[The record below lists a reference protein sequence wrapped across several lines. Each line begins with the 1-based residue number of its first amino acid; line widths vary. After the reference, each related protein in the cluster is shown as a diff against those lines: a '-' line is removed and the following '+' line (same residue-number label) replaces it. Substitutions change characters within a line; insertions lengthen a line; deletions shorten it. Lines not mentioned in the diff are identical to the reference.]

1 MNTNCKLPQVL
12 ILGAAFIASTLACSV
27 YAADA
32 TISFSGE
39 IIPAYNGAKATAENK
54 ESTRSTNKKSTKET
68 NTARGEDHATR

>member
-32 TISFSGE
+32 TISLSGE
-39 IIPAYNGAKATAENK
+39 IIPAYNGAKVTA
-54 ESTRSTNKKSTKET
+54 SPMIPTSTKPSAPAVQA
-68 NTARGEDHATR
+68 AR

>member
-32 TISFSGE
+32 TISLSGE
-39 IIPAYNGAKATAENK
+39 IIPAYNGAKVTAKNK
-54 ESTRSTNKKSTKET
+54 ESTLSTNKKITKET
-68 NTARGEDHATR
+68 SVNKGEDHGTR

>member
-12 ILGAAFIASTLACSV
+12 ILGAAFIASTLVCSV

-39 IIPAYNGAKATAENK
+39 IIPAYNGAKVTVNNEK
-54 ESTRSTNKKSTKET
+54 STVSTNKASTKET
-68 NTARGEDHATR
+68 NINKGEDHATR